1 MLLVQFSDST
11 QETII
16 AFLPGLQ
23 DPVVFPNQG
32 EVDSTDP
39 RWKAFFHNLPDTVQA
54 SMPI

>member
-23 DPVVFPNQG
+23 EPVVFPNQG

-39 RWKAFFHNLPDTVQA
+39 RWKAFCHNLPDTVQA
-54 SMPI
+54 SMPS